1 MYVSVRDVHPL
12 GVFGNIHVGLDAM
25 GIDAVELN
33 YDRDRTVPSLD
44 SLTGARESLADPTS
58 IEHYAYMARGYRIK
72 PSALLLA
79 NNFGADDLQGELD
92 YVISAVKA
100 AAQLGI
106 KAIRIDAYLSTQDS
120 WPLEK
125 RATHFADCMKKIL
138 DATHDCDVSMGIENH
153 GSKGNEQEFLDAV
166 LNAVN
171 SRRVGLTLD
180 TGNFYWYGYPL
191 SHEYEII
198 KHFAPRV
205 KHTHMKS
212 IHYPA
217 DKREIKR
224 EIGWEYGQYCSPLRE
239 GDVDLR
245 IVIGALQKAGYRG
258 DLCIENESLS
268 RYDKEKQKAILI
280 DDAAYIKEILKELN
294 ITNEG

>member
-33 YDRDRTVPSLD
+33 YERDRTVSSLD

-58 IEHYAYMARGYRIK
+58 IEHYAYMARGYRIR
-72 PSALLLA
+72 PCALLLA
-79 NNFGADDLQGELD
+79 NNFGADDLQAELD
-92 YVISAVKA
+92 YVTSGVKA

-106 KAIRIDAYLSTQDS
+106 RAIRIDAYLSTQDS

-125 RATHFADCMKKIL
+125 RATHFADCMKRIL
-138 DATHDCDVSMGIENH
+138 DATHDLDVSMGIENH
-153 GSKGNEQEFLDAV
+153 GHKGNEQEFLDAV

-191 SHEYEII
+191 SRVHEII
-198 KHFAPRV
+198 KHFAKRV
-205 KHTHMKS
+205 KHTHVKA

-217 DKREIKR
+217 DKRDIQR
-224 EIGWEYGQYCSPLRE
+224 EVGWEYGKYCSSLRE

-245 IVIGALQKAGYRG
+245 LVIKTLKDAGYTG
-258 DLCIENESLS
+258 DLCIENEALG
-268 RYDKEKQKAILI
+268 RYDKQQQKAMLI
-280 DDAAYIKEILKELN
+280 DDAAYINEILKELN
-294 ITNEG
+294 ISA